1 MTLGPGDALFGQD
14 GTSGDPAAP
23 EPGGTGPA
31 SWNATPLTT
40 PAAPDPLVIVDPVP
54 GAVSSAI
61 GGSGPSIIP
70 GAPGAPVIVD
80 PVAGGM
86 PGVAR
91 GSGPSITPG
100 AARPS
105 AWSAGPLGPRPVPPP
120 QMGAVPPV
128 TGQPDAA
135 AAPRPAAGCGP
146 PSTSSPGTRGRTA
159 RPGPAVPPRPEA
171 RPPVVDELA
180 VLGFSRHLRSRVG
193 TRLFTWFF
201 VLVFALILVQLIASL
216 LDP

>member
-23 EPGGTGPA
+23 EPGGAGPA

-40 PAAPDPLVIVDPVP
+40 PAAPDPLVIVDPV
-54 GAVSSAI
+54 
-61 GGSGPSIIP
+61 
-70 GAPGAPVIVD
+70 
-80 PVAGGM
+80 AGGM
-86 PGVAR
+86 PGGAR

-159 RPGPAVPPRPEA
+159 RPGPAVPSRPEA